1 MLNYNKAVDN
11 LLDSKDTFSLNMT
24 CILINSAG
32 IRIEKNEFINWLR
45 EQGYLN
51 KQSGD
56 KYTPS
61 KMSRNRIRPF
71 MVCKFASKECEDGVE
86 REVARVTP
94 YGLLHFIERLTSG
107 FIDENNCYIGSVK
120 DDLKKYGIN
129 VQLGNE
135 VEK

>member
-1 MLNYNKAVDN
+1 MLLYNEAVNN
-11 LLDSKDTFSLNMT
+11 LLNTKDTFSLNMT
-24 CILINSAG
+24 CCLINSAG
-32 IRIEKNEFINWLR
+32 VHIEKTELINWLR

-56 KYTPS
+56 RYTPS
-61 KMSRNRIRPF
+61 KMARNRVRPF
-71 MVCKFASKECEDGVE
+71 MVCKLASKECEDGVE

-120 DDLKKYGIN
+120 DDLKEHSIN

-135 VEK
+135 VEE